1 VANEKNVEELDEK
14 ELEKLEPGDEG
25 SGGKKKPEGEGSE
38 SGQGTTDE
46 EGSEGGEGTTK
57 TEGEGGEG
65 SPDEEA
71 GEEGKEGEEG
81 KAKEKEVT
89 HDPLKD
95 TQRKL
100 HELAQERAKL
110 KQQILDLKKA
120 HLKEIEPVK
129 PQDYT
134 EAQLADL
141 KVDDPDRYVD
151 VMMERREHE
160 RRVKDFQAKQKS
172 VEDEEAAM
180 AQETTYQNTLA
191 GILQAAKELTGL
203 DPDFGAG
210 LDGQPKEIQDFINS
224 KEFKKTDQFLTQQ
237 GSHYRQPDGSFSART
252 IVMAF
257 KDINTDYL
265 LAKARQEGGE
275 RTVQNMRTAVG
286 AGSKLSKV
294 PAGHRPP
301 NPKAPKSQADFERMS
316 EEELNSVQVAEE

>member
-1 VANEKNVEELDEK
+1 MANEKNVEELDEK
-14 ELEKLEPGDEG
+14 ELENLKPGDES

-38 SGQGTTDE
+38 GGQGTTDE
-46 EGSEGGEGTTK
+46 EGSESGEGTTK
-57 TEGEGGEG
+57 PEGEGGEG
-65 SPDEEA
+65 SPEGEA
-71 GEEGKEGEEG
+71 GEEGEEGEEG

-100 HELAQERAKL
+100 HELAKEKAML
-110 KQQILDLKKA
+110 KQQLLEQKKA
-120 HLKEIEPVK
+120 HLKEIEPTK

-134 EAQLADL
+134 EKELADL
-141 KVDDPDRYVD
+141 KVDDPDRYVEI
-151 VMMERREHE
+151 MIERKDHE

-172 VEDEEAAM
+172 IEDEEATM

-257 KDINTDYL
+257 KDINTDFL

-275 RTVQNMRTAVG
+275 RTVQNMQTAAK
-286 AGSKLSKV
+286 AGSKLSKAPV
-294 PAGHRPP
+294 GHRPP
-301 NPKAPKSQADFERMS
+301 NPKVPKSQADFEMMS